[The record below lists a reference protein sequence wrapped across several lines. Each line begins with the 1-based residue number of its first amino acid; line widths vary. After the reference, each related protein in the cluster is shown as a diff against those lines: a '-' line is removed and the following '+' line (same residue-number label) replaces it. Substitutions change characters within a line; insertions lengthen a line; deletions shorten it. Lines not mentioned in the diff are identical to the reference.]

1 MFALMMYVTKLV
13 RLILALPVVTLCS
26 PDQCMWLH
34 QIYVDNKTG
43 IDDPFCWKG
52 GYSNPCLSF
61 NLALIGAQHY
71 KHSTTIF
78 LQPGQHQ
85 LHYKSQ
91 LRNMSQLA
99 IVGNGSQGEVV
110 IRCEPLAGLAFFWS
124 QDIELR
130 NVSLVNCGALQYS
143 TSKSPYSF
151 LQIQVALLF
160 LNCKAIQLTNVH
172 VTMSNG
178 TGAVVYNPVGVVNI
192 TSCLFSH
199 NGVSGEQ
206 EAMYGGGGLV
216 IEVNEVTSQ
225 SSCIITNSTFT
236 HNTASSGQYSYLSP
250 TTNPSGYFGLGRG
263 GGISVVFRGGAAN
276 NTVQLSSVYL
286 DSNRAQFGGGLYL
299 AFLGNTSS
307 NTVSIDGA
315 EVTGNEALLETGS
328 LMTPTSSGGGVFIG
342 FAAVGAGLPLDNSII
357 VSSSNFTSNTAET
370 YSLQRSA

>member
-1 MFALMMYVTKLV
+1 MGVTILV
-13 RLILALPVVTLCS
+13 HLILVLPVITLCS
-26 PDQCMWLH
+26 PDQWLH
-34 QIYVDNKTG
+34 QIYVENKTG
-43 IDDPFCWKG
+43 IDDPSCWEG
-52 GYSNPCLSF
+52 GYSTPCLSL
-61 NLALIGAQHY
+61 NLALTGAQHY
-71 KHSTTIF
+71 NHSTTII

-85 LHYKSQ
+85 LHSGSETQ

-130 NVSLVNCGALQYS
+130 NVSLIECGPMQNS
-143 TSKSPYSF
+143 TSKQKSF
-151 LQIQVALLF
+151 LQIQVAVLF
-160 LNCKAIQLTNVH
+160 LNCKAVQLTNIH
-172 VTMSNG
+172 VTISNG

-206 EAMYGGGGLV
+206 EAMYGGGGLA
-216 IEVNEVTSQ
+216 IEVNEVSSQ
-225 SSCIITNSTFT
+225 SSCIISNSTFT
-236 HNTASSGQYSYLSP
+236 HNTASSGQYSYWSP
-250 TTNPSGYFGLGRG
+250 TTNPSEYFGLGRG

-307 NTVSIDGA
+307 NTLSMV
-315 EVTGNEALLETGS
+315 LK
-328 LMTPTSSGGGVFIG
+328 
-342 FAAVGAGLPLDNSII
+342 
-357 VSSSNFTSNTAET
+357 
-370 YSLQRSA
+370 